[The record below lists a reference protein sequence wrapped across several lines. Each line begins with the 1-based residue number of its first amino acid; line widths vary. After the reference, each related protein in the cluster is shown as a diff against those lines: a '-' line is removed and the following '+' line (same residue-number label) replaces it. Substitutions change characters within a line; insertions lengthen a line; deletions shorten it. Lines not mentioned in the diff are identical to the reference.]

1 MKLRYQII
9 LEGKIVT
16 KTGLMIG
23 TGREAFEIGG
33 VDNPVIKDPN
43 GKPYIPGSSIKGK
56 MRALIERTRDL
67 TPLKEARLKIAKLN
81 PQSEQNRIKQIEK
94 QLEEDHNWH
103 KVGIA
108 FIHICDD
115 PNCGICN
122 VFGRPGEKATAEP
135 TRLYVRDA
143 RLDEEAFKEM
153 FPELHKLSEYTEVK
167 WENVI
172 DRVTSAATPRQNERV
187 PAGARFDF
195 EMIYNVYDERDKGW
209 IMDVFVKGMEMLENS
224 YIGASGSRGYGKI
237 KFENMKLMV
246 WDSEA
251 RKMETISE
259 AIGDL
264 KELEQTMQQVIGK
277 LQV

>member
-9 LEGKIVT
+9 LEGKIVA

-23 TGREAFEIGG
+23 AGREAFEIGG

-56 MRALIERTRDL
+56 MRALIERSTLDL
-67 TPLKEARLKIAKLN
+67 TPLKRYHLN
-81 PQSEQNRIKQIEK
+81 EVSEEDIKQ
-94 QLEEDHNWH
+94 QGWV
-103 KVGIA
+103 KVGGA
-108 FIHICDD
+108 FIHVCDRAD
-115 PNCGICN
+115 CPICN
-122 VFGRPGEKATAEP
+122 VFGRPGEKTTAEP

-187 PAGARFDF
+187 PAGTRFDF

-209 IMDVFVKGMEMLENS
+209 IMDVFMKGMEMLENS

-264 KELEQTMQQVIGK
+264 KELEQTIQQVIGK